1 MKKHSKNNIIIAA
14 VIIGVIIII
23 LLVILTRNNVKY
35 DNNQASY
42 FDINTLITNRYIK
55 AENNYDLVIIGSNKN
70 EVENGY
76 YDVKIIKN
84 KDNLKIY
91 INKLWKDNINYTS
104 FVDEEYIDQIFTF
117 IEKVYKK
124 PDIADLR
131 TKIIIKETYTAYQN
145 NKKENKINEN
155 MQSIKKIKNIKMD
168 CEDGKFLIEIT

>member
-1 MKKHSKNNIIIAA
+1 MKKHLRNKIIIAA

-23 LLVILTRNNVKY
+23 LLVMLSRNSVKY
-35 DNNQASY
+35 DNNQTSY

-124 PDIADLR
+124 PNIADFK
-131 TKIIIKETYTAYQN
+131 TKTIIKETYTAYQN